1 MFTWILLLPAVGIS
15 VYFYFFFRRAFC
27 AFGVDKDAPL
37 GKWIALL
44 AGAVLGLPCC
54 SFRTLY
60 ALFALHLFGF
70 CAFFDLVRFL
80 VCLGLKKKTTVLQ
93 RVRQLFACGVLPLV
107 CTIAVIFGGALNM
120 ANVRPT
126 HYTVTTEKSIPDEGY
141 RVAFV
146 SDVHL
151 GTSLDLTDI
160 ASLCHE
166 IEDEKIDMLILG
178 GDIVDEGSD
187 RTELSALFSLFAGV
201 ESKYGTYFV
210 FGNHDRSRRTNEDL
224 EGLIEKSGV
233 TVLRDEALLL
243 DGTLLLVGREDRGF
257 SGEGERLT
265 VSDLLAP
272 YDEQLFRLV
281 LDHQPSEYAECAD
294 MGVDLLLSGHTHGGQ
309 LFPLN
314 LLQEIIPFNDAVYG
328 ATPIGE
334 KGIAIVSSGVA
345 GWAYPVK
352 TAAPAEY
359 LIVDILRGE

>member
-15 VYFYFFFRRAFC
+15 VYFYFFFRRAFS
-27 AFGVDKDAPL
+27 AFGVDKDAPI
-37 GKWIALL
+37 GKWSALL
-44 AGAVLGLPCC
+44 AGAALGLPCC
-54 SFRTLY
+54 SFRTIY
-60 ALFALHLFGF
+60 ALFVLHLFGF
-70 CAFFDLVRFL
+70 CVFFDLVRFL
-80 VCLGLKKKTTVLQ
+80 VFLGLKKKATLFQ
-93 RVRQLFACGVLPLV
+93 RARKLFACGVLPLV
-107 CTIAVIFGGALNM
+107 CTIALIIGGALNM

-126 HYTVTTEKSIPDEGY
+126 YYTVTTEKSIPDEGY

-210 FGNHDRSRRTNEDL
+210 FGNHDRSRRTNEDF
-224 EGLIEKSGV
+224 EGLIEESGV

-243 DGTLLLVGREDRGF
+243 DDTLLLVGREDRGF
-257 SGEGERLT
+257 VGEGQRLS
-265 VSDLLAP
+265 VSDLLSP
-272 YDEQLFRLV
+272 YDEQVFRLV
-281 LDHQPSEYAECAD
+281 LDHQPSDYAESAD

-328 ATPIGE
+328 ETPIGE
-334 KGIAIVSSGVA
+334 NGVAIVSSGVA

-359 LIVDILRGE
+359 LIIDINSKK